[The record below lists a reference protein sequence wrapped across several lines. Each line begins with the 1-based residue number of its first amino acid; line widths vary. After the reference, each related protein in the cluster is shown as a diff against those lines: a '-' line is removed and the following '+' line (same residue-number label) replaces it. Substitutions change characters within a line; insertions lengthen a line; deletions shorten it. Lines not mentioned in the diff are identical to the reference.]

1 MLAATRIPNGY
12 ARRHGCTAKD
22 VDPSQLKLGTQVE
35 MEHTRD
41 RRIARQIAL
50 DHLCENKGQPYY
62 VRSNVK
68 HDRLLLPRNGLG
80 MSCSRSSRVTR
91 GVAGGI
97 TGGVVGGVLG
107 LLVGG
112 AVTASKL
119 ASGRGEPI
127 SAGLG
132 TALSVAFV
140 GAIAGAFAF
149 ALPPEC

>member
-1 MLAATRIPNGY
+1 MLAGTRVPNGY

-22 VDPSQLKLGTQVE
+22 VDPAQLKLGTQVE
-35 MEHTRD
+35 LEHTRD
-41 RRIARQIAL
+41 PQIARQIAL
-50 DHLCENKGQPYY
+50 DHLCENRGAPYY

-68 HDRLLLPRNGLG
+68 RDRLLLPRNGLG
-80 MSCSRSSRVTR
+80 MACSRTSRVTR
-91 GVAGGI
+91 GIGGGI

-140 GAIAGAFAF
+140 GAVAGAFVF